1 MITFM
6 TVRELFELVN
16 EGSNLEIDGM
26 EYVQLQGWIRTNRNS
41 KAIGFIELNRSTE
54 NGYRRVHMSKS
65 L

>member
-26 EYVQLQGWIRTNRNS
+26 EYV
-41 KAIGFIELNRSTE
+41 STARLDQ
-54 NGYRRVHMSKS
+54 NKQKQ
-65 L
+65 